1 MVLKTFNLD
10 EETYRKFSEFCR
22 ENGISMSKQIN
33 LFMSYSFIIS
43 KQLNKIFSKISR
55 KDKIQ
60 FEILTRKIE
69 EILKNPYQFKPLRE
83 NMAG

>member
-1 MVLKTFNLD
+1 
-10 EETYRKFSEFCR
+10 
-22 ENGISMSKQIN
+22 
-33 LFMSYSFIIS
+33 MSYSFIIS